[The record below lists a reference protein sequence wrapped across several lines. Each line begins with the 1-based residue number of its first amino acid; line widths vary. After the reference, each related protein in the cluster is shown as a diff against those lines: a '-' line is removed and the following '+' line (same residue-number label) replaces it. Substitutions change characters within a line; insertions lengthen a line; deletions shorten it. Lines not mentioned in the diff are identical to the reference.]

1 MSLFAK
7 TNRIKIILLILLIS
21 LGIGSVIYNQYLV
34 NKILEQERAS
44 VELWSK
50 AIEFNSIPLDE
61 QASTKLL
68 KAIQI
73 LEQMQTVPDSVVNL
87 ILEAEAIK
95 TSADFVSEEIIIEQ
109 NRFKIPTIVVD
120 SNDVIL
126 HNKNI
131 EESKLATRESRQ
143 KLVEEFKNLNPPL
156 SIIIGDEHKQI
167 PQFVYY
173 GESPTVQQLRYFP
186 FIQILLLGLL
196 LGIGYTTFRSITRS
210 EQSNLW
216 VGMAK
221 EAAHQLGTPIS
232 SLYGWLQILK
242 DEFDHEPEVSKI
254 ASEIENDVQRLRG
267 VAERFG
273 KIGSE
278 PELQLM
284 ELEPILEQVVFYLEQ
299 RLPRLGKGVTVKKDL
314 NAKAEVLINPELFQW
329 AIENLVKNALDA
341 IQNAKGDAIIKIT
354 SEVEGDE
361 VIIDIE
367 DTGSGI
373 DIHNLKTIFKP
384 GVSTKKR
391 GWGLG
396 LSLTRR
402 IIEDYHN
409 GSVFVLRSELDEGT
423 TMRVTLKIARQD

>member
-1 MSLFAK
+1 MNFFIESS
-7 TNRIKIILLILLIS
+7 RIKIFLVIFLILL
-21 LGIGSVIYNQYLV
+21 GVGSVIYNQYLV
-34 NKILEQERAS
+34 SKILEQEKAS

-50 AIEFNSIPLDE
+50 AIEFNSRPIDE
-61 QASTKLL
+61 MASTKLL
-68 KAIQI
+68 EAVRMLQENQSK
-73 LEQMQTVPDSVVNL
+73 DSIITL
-87 ILEAEAIK
+87 ILEAEAAK

-109 NRFKIPTIVVD
+109 NRFNIPTIVVD

-131 EESKLATRESRQ
+131 DEDRLSSRESRLE
-143 KLVEEFKNLNPPL
+143 LVEELKSLNPTPL
-156 SIIIGDEHKQI
+156 NIIIGDERKQI
-167 PQFVYY
+167 RQFVYY

-186 FIQILLLGLL
+186 YIQIVLLALL

-232 SLYGWLQILK
+232 SLFGWLTLLRDETQDNQAALQIA
-242 DEFDHEPEVSKI
+242 D
-254 ASEIENDVQRLRG
+254 EIEQDILRLKG

-284 ELEPILEQVVFYLEQ
+284 EIEPILQQVLNYLEQ
-299 RLPRLGKGVTVKKDL
+299 RIPRLDKAVKVEKSL
-314 NAKAEVLINPELFQW
+314 EAKAKVYINRELFQW
-329 AIENLVKNALDA
+329 AIENLVKNSMDALHDG
-341 IQNAKGDAIIKIT
+341 KGEALISIT
-354 SEVEGDE
+354 SKVVKDE

-367 DTGSGI
+367 DSGSGI
-373 DIHNLKTIFKP
+373 DTKTIKSIFKP

-402 IIEDYHN
+402 IIEDYHD
-409 GSVFVLRSELDEGT
+409 GSVYVLKTEPGKGT
-423 TMRVTLKIARQD
+423 TMRVALKVAEKD